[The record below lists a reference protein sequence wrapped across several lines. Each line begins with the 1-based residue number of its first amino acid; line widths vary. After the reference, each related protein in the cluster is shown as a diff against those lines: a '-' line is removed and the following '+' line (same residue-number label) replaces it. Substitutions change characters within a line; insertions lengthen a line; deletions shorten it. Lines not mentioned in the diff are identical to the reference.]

1 MIELDN
7 KIEGGGK
14 RLIAS
19 PRSAPFRAAGESD
32 IYPWIETFEGPSK
45 TYQFLAPHAGEIDSL
60 NTRFFSSRAT
70 ILIHSGEGRSFVQGW
85 INEINR

>member
-19 PRSAPFRAAGESD
+19 PRSAPFRAAFAGESD
-32 IYPWIETFEGPSK
+32 IYPWIETFEGSSK
-45 TYQFLAPHAGEIDSL
+45 TYQFLDERSIGFPAQEKSTLFTRASSL
-60 NTRFFSSRAT
+60 REERY
-70 ILIHSGEGRSFVQGW
+70 
-85 INEINR
+85 